1 MERMGR
7 QNRRFGYKR
16 LVLVLE
22 LEDRAKV
29 GFYTAQTNDL
39 IFLVWQAE
47 NREYSICSNLFL
59 TRILIPVDLKLRT
72 GNMFKNSLHAKKYY
86 TNVKNYYC
94 WFRRWIN
101 YS

>member
-39 IFLVWQAE
+39 IFLVWQAQLGGVMVC
-47 NREYSICSNLFL
+47 I
-59 TRILIPVDLKLRT
+59 
-72 GNMFKNSLHAKKYY
+72 
-86 TNVKNYYC
+86 
-94 WFRRWIN
+94 
-101 YS
+101 